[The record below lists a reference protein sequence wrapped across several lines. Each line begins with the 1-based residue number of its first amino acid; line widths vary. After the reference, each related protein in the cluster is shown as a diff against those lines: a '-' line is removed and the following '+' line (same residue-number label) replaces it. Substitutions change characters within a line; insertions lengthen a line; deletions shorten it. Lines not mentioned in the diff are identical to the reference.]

1 MKNINLD
8 AYTPLETVDHTSK
21 GDQRKWRM
29 NDIWYKA
36 DYMGY
41 ESLSEVLISALLQ
54 NNTIRKAL
62 SSVYGR

>member
-1 MKNINLD
+1 MHI
-8 AYTPLETVDHTSK
+8 ADHTSK

-54 NNTIRKAL
+54 KSNL
-62 SSVYGR
+62 SYPFVLYH

>member
-8 AYTPLETVDHTSK
+8 AYTPLETADHTSK

-41 ESLSEVLISALLQ
+41 ASLSEVLISALLQ
-54 NNTIRKAL
+54 KSNL
-62 SSVYGR
+62 SYPFVLYH